1 MIIWL
6 ASYPKSGNTWL
17 RALLSS
23 YFFSSN
29 GDFNLKMLE
38 NIKSFPTEDN
48 FKNYKDKFNNPGDTS
63 KYWISEQERIN
74 LSKKVM
80 FLKTHMAVCKVN
92 GNSFTNNKNTLGAI
106 YIIRDPRNVI
116 TSLSNHY
123 QISIEEAFEFMKD
136 DQRAIYSKVNNRYL
150 GFQFLMSWSLNQKSW
165 IENKKFPVLLIKYED
180 LVGETFFVFKNII
193 QFVNK
198 LMNNKQ
204 PFNKDKAVNAI
215 KNTSFEKLQNLEKQY
230 GFSEAVTKKGTK
242 EKLRFFNLGKANNYQ
257 NILSK
262 NLINKMNNEYKKE
275 LEKYNYE

>member
-1 MIIWL
+1 MIIWP

-29 GDFNLKMLE
+29 GNFNLKMLE

-92 GNSFTNNKNTLGAI
+92 GNSFTDNKNTLGAI

-204 PFNKDKAVNAI
+204 AFNKDKAVNAI

-242 EKLRFFNLGKANNYQ
+242 EKLKFFNLGKANNYQ

>member
-92 GNSFTNNKNTLGAI
+92 GNSFTDNKNTLGAI

-136 DQRAIYSKVNNRYL
+136 EQRAIYSKVNNRYL

-193 QFVNK
+193 QFINK

-204 PFNKDKAVNAI
+204 AFNKDKAVNAI

-242 EKLRFFNLGKANNYQ
+242 EKLKFFNLGKANNYQ

-262 NLINKMNNEYKKE
+262 NLINKMNKEYKKE

>member
-74 LSKKVM
+74 LSKKVI

-92 GNSFTNNKNTLGAI
+92 GNSFTDNKNTLGAI

-204 PFNKDKAVNAI
+204 AFNKDKAVNAI

-242 EKLRFFNLGKANNYQ
+242 EKLKFFNLGKANNYQ